1 MRVGLV
7 GTSRWAVH
15 VHGDSVRAHPVA
27 DLVGVWGRTPE
38 RASAAGAELDC
49 AVAAT
54 FDELVEACDVLTFAV
69 PPDVQARLA
78 LRAATAGRRLV
89 LEKPLTLDV
98 ASGQALVDAIG
109 DTPSAVMLTRR
120 WEPRTAVQLQDLA
133 AQGGWSS
140 GRACFVNALTEE
152 FLDASP
158 WRRAHGA
165 LWDVGPHA
173 LSVLE
178 AVLGR
183 VTDLRAASGR
193 DGIVVLLL
201 RHDSGAVSTAEL
213 SLTATPAAAE
223 TSVSF
228 RGAQGRSPELPQI
241 GVEEVRAA
249 HSAALSAVASGAG
262 DSGLD
267 ASYGLHLTRLLAQ
280 AW

>member
-1 MRVGLV
+1 MRVGLI

-15 VHGDSVRAHPVA
+15 LHGASTNAHPGA
-27 DLVGVWGRTPE
+27 ELVGVWGRNPE
-38 RASAAGAELDC
+38 RSAAAAEELDC
-49 AVAAT
+49 MAVASFDDLVAT
-54 FDELVEACDVLTFAV
+54 CDVLAFAV
-69 PPDVQARLA
+69 PPDVQADLA
-78 LRAATAGRRLV
+78 LRAAAAGRRLL
-89 LEKPLTLDV
+89 LEKPLALDV
-98 ASGQALVDAIG
+98 VSGQALVDAIG
-109 DTPSAVMLTRR
+109 ETPSAVMLTRR
-120 WEPRTAVQLQDLA
+120 WEPRTAGWLQKLA

-152 FLDASP
+152 FLDVSP

-183 VTDLRAASGR
+183 VTDVHGATGP
-193 DGIVVLLL
+193 DGIVLLQL

-213 SLTATPAAAE
+213 SLTAPPDAAE
-223 TSVSF
+223 TVVAF
-228 RGAQGRSPELPQI
+228 RGAQCRSESFPDI
-241 GVEEVRAA
+241 GLEDVRAA
-249 HSAALSAVASGAG
+249 HSAALTAVISGAG

-280 AW
+280 AL